1 MTFLIQAP
9 ESFQPERY
17 RQLLAD
23 AAPDIPVRLS
33 DEPGDPGA
41 VVFAAG
47 WNPPDGY
54 WHQFPNLQGITSL
67 GAGVDS
73 LLRDADIPPELP
85 IARLVDDEMARR
97 MTEYML
103 LAVLSHKRR
112 WLDYAE
118 HPDGA
123 GWGISIARPGHQ
135 VGILGLGHLGTAVA
149 QGFQSLGY
157 GVAGWVRSP
166 RESPL
171 PNLPLYVGDRGL
183 PALLQGADYV
193 ISLLPLTPETR
204 NRFDRAVLS
213 EMKPGAYFINAG
225 RGQTVVEA
233 DLLALVQSGHLSGAC
248 LDVFQEEPLPAD
260 HPFRKEPRIRIT
272 PHISSITPPESVL
285 PQIIDNYRRAASGQP
300 LLNLIDRTRG
310 Y

>member
-9 ESFQPERY
+9 ESFEPERY
-17 RQLLAD
+17 RHLLAQ
-23 AAPDIPVRLS
+23 AAPEIPVRFS
-33 DEPGDPGA
+33 HEAGDPQA

-47 WNPPDGY
+47 WDPPNGY
-54 WHQFPNLQGITSL
+54 WHQFPNLRGLTSL

-73 LLRDADIPPELP
+73 LLRDTDIPQGLP
-85 IARLVDDEMARR
+85 IARIVDQEMARR

-112 WLDYAE
+112 WLEYAA

-123 GWGISIARPGHQ
+123 GWGISLTLSGNQ

-149 QGFQSLGY
+149 QGFQQLGFE
-157 GVAGWVRSP
+157 VAGWARSP

-171 PNLPLYVGDRGL
+171 PNLRLHIGASGL
-183 PALLQGADYV
+183 PNLLREADYV
-193 ISLLPLTPETR
+193 ISLLPLTEETR
-204 NRFDRAVLS
+204 NRIDRTVLGQ
-213 EMKPGAYFINAG
+213 MKPGAYFINAG

-233 DLLALVQSGHLSGAC
+233 DLLELVQSGYLSGAC
-248 LDVFQEEPLPAD
+248 LDVFQEEPLPED
-260 HPFRKEPRIRIT
+260 HPFRNEPRIRLT
-272 PHISSITPPESVL
+272 PHISSVTPPESVL
-285 PQIIDNYRRAASGQP
+285 PQLIENYRRAASGQP
-300 LLNLIDRTRG
+300 LLNQIDRSRG